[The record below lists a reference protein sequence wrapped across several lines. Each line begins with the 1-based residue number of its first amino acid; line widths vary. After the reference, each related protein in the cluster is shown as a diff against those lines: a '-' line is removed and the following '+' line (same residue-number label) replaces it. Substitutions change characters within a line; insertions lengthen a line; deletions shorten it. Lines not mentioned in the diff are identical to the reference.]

1 MAPGPGA
8 LLVQLTRRSGTLAV
22 PRKENTGVSKVDTV
36 KDLYGAFAQ
45 GDVPTVLAAMSPEIE
60 WREAEGNPYQPSGA
74 AWVGGDAIVENLFM
88 KLGSEWEGFAIH
100 PERFH
105 DAGETVV
112 VEGRYSG
119 KCIATGIDADVQYCH
134 VFTFENDKLA
144 RFQQFTD
151 TAQFQ
156 KAMGQ

>member
-1 MAPGPGA
+1 
-8 LLVQLTRRSGTLAV
+8 LAA
-22 PRKENTGVSKVDTV
+22 RDLETSRMSKVDTV
-36 KDLYGAFAQ
+36 KGLYGAFGQ
-45 GDVPTVLAAMSPEIE
+45 GDVPTVLAAMTPDIE

-74 AWVGGDAIVENLFM
+74 PWIGGDAIVENLFM
-88 KLGSEWEGFAIH
+88 KLGTEWDGFSIH

-105 DAGETVV
+105 DAGQTVV
-112 VEGRYSG
+112 AEGRYTG
-119 KCIATGIDADVQYCH
+119 TCIATGIAIDSQYCH
-134 VFTFENDKLA
+134 VFTFDGDKLA